1 MTKRVPFITGETMTI
16 AAFVAFIAS
25 RLLAYGL
32 IVLVPVRV
40 IGPFFGPVCSA
51 VVLLFNQP
59 IDLGLLAIFRR
70 FGLVSGSECRTL
82 PHWLLCHACGRT
94 QQLAHELNGGG
105 VTMEEAG
112 EAGWSA
118 GAAGTRCPFC
128 TTRNL

>member
-1 MTKRVPFITGETMTI
+1 MTRRVPFITGESMTI

-32 IVLVPVRV
+32 IVLVPLRV
-40 IGPFFGPVCSA
+40 VGTFYGPICSA
-51 VVLLFNQP
+51 LLMLFNQP

-70 FGLVSGSECRTL
+70 LGLVLGSDRRTL
-82 PHWLLCHACGRT
+82 PQWLLCHACGRT
-94 QQLAHELNGGG
+94 QQIQHAHNHGG

-112 EAGWSA
+112 ELGWSA
-118 GAAGTRCPFC
+118 GEAGTRCPFC